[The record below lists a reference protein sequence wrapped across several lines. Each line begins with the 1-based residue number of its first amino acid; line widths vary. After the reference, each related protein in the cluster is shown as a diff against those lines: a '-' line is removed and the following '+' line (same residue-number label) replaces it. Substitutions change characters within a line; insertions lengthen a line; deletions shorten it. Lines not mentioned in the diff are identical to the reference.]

1 MQNQGYRL
9 RAYIKSKLRTLQN
22 LVIKMDLLDNINNI
36 MILLLSH
43 NSKRMDYL
51 VFLRTFCK
59 LIVWRQVFVL
69 YELHS

>member
-51 VFLRTFCK
+51 VFFTDILQVDSMETGVCFIRTA
-59 LIVWRQVFVL
+59 
-69 YELHS
+69 

>member
-22 LVIKMDLLDNINNI
+22 LVIKWICLITLII
-36 MILLLSH
+36 LILLLSH

-51 VFLRTFCK
+51 VFFTDILQVDSMETGVCFIRTA
-59 LIVWRQVFVL
+59 
-69 YELHS
+69 